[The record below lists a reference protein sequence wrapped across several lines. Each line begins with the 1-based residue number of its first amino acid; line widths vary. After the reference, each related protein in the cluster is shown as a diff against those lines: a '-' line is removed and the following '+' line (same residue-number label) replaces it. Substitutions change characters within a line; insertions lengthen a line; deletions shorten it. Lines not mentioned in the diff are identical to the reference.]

1 MAAGSTE
8 TTGLLSPSGRAA
20 RGLAFTVLALAFA
33 ALTWWS
39 FGTWP
44 DVLVDFGRE
53 CYAPWRL
60 AEGDVLYRDLAWF
73 NGPLSPYVNALWFEL
88 FGTSL
93 RTLFVANLAL
103 FALLVVLA
111 WSLVAR
117 ASSTLAAT
125 SACLVVLASCG
136 FGQLVGIGNY
146 NFVAPYS
153 HEVTH
158 GLVAA
163 LAALVFAERG
173 AERDAPSD
181 GARRA
186 GGLEWLGAGICLGLA
201 WLTKVEL
208 ALAATAALGVR
219 VALERRGRPLALV
232 LGGALLPLLGA
243 TAWLARP
250 LGLGEAWRAAT
261 TAWRGLA
268 ANDAAALDFYRVG
281 MGLDAPAAN
290 AGKLAL
296 VAGGWLAL
304 AALVGGVS
312 HGLRRT
318 ALARPLGA
326 TCVALGC
333 AVGAWLAREHV
344 HWLGLA
350 RALPLVAL
358 VVVATG
364 WFARRDPARRR
375 GAHARIALATLAFVL
390 LLKMILNAR
399 IEHYGFALALPALA
413 LAVMLA
419 VHDLPAWIGRLAS
432 TESSGDGAR
441 LARAFALAGA
451 AVIAAAFL
459 ALSQAKLAKKTV
471 VVGSGADR
479 FLADVRGEFLNRALT
494 RLAEDDP
501 ALTLAVFPEGVMA
514 NYLSRRKN
522 PTPFVN
528 LMPPELVLFGET
540 RIVESFRLAPP
551 DRVLLIHKDTTEYG
565 FPLFGADYGREL
577 ANWIVQNFRPLGPP
591 LGDPPLVPGSRFG
604 IQVLGR

>member
-1 MAAGSTE
+1 M
-8 TTGLLSPSGRAA
+8 
-20 RGLAFTVLALAFA
+20 LASRWLGFVVLALAFA

-39 FGTWP
+39 YGTWP

-73 NGPLSPYVNALWFEL
+73 NGPLSPYFNALGFEL
-88 FGTSL
+88 CGASL
-93 RTLFVANLAL
+93 RTLFVVNLAL
-103 FALLVVLA
+103 FALLVTLL

-117 ASSTLAAT
+117 ASSALAAT
-125 SACLVVLASCG
+125 VACLVVLALCG

-158 GLVAA
+158 GLLCA
-163 LAALVFAERG
+163 LAALVLAERG
-173 AERDAPSD
+173 AESDATSD
-181 GARRA
+181 DARRA
-186 GGLEWLGAGICLGLA
+186 GGSGWLGAGICLGLA

-232 LGGALLPLLGA
+232 LGGALLPLLAA
-243 TAWLARP
+243 TALLARP

-268 ANDAAALDFYRVG
+268 ANEAASLDFYRVG
-281 MGLDAPAAN
+281 MGLDAPVAN
-290 AGKLAL
+290 LGQLAL

-312 HGLRRT
+312 FALRAT
-318 ALARPLGA
+318 ALARPVGA
-326 TCVALGC
+326 ACVALV
-333 AVGAWLAREHV
+333 AASGAWFAREHV
-344 HWLGLA
+344 HWLALA
-350 RALPLVAL
+350 RPLPLVAL
-358 VVVATG
+358 GVWLTG
-364 WFARRDPARRR
+364 WVARRDAGRRP
-375 GAHARIALATLAFVL
+375 GAHARLALATLAFVL
-390 LLKMILNAR
+390 LSKMILNAR

-419 VHDLPAWIGRLAS
+419 VHDLPLWVGRF
-432 TESSGDGAR
+432 GGAGR
-441 LARAFALAGA
+441 AGNAATLARAFALAGA
-451 AVIAAAFL
+451 AVIAGAFL
-459 ALSQAKLAKKTV
+459 ELSNARLAKKTV

-479 FLADVRGEFLNRALT
+479 FQADLRGEFLNRALT

-514 NYLSRRKN
+514 NYLARRKN

-528 LMPPELVLFGET
+528 FMPPELVLFGET
-540 RIVESFRLAPP
+540 RIVQTFQATPP
-551 DRVLLIHKDTTEYG
+551 DRVLLVHKDTTEYG